1 MKPPKKIKLG
11 RHHFAYLRAIADG
24 LDRTESAKR
33 YLGIDHG
40 HEAITAS
47 RNTIHAAR
55 VIAKRN
61 NSSSSYRLI
70 GLTIRPKKSSGPA
83 TISLED
89 YIYQNDLQDWS
100 ESDVLEMYK
109 ESVGTGGTGAVNK
122 HRENLRLKQIELL
135 SKLELSAIEVPIN
148 SDMVSLWLDDEIS
161 TKLIGA
167 GIVTIGQLRENINRG
182 GVWYRNLAGVGSGK
196 AENIKSF
203 LESICGIE
211 DLLPRFNLSVGHNTY
226 TDAPESSRT
235 ALNATTD
242 TQALESWIKAS
253 AGSKQTAIT
262 YNREVVRFM
271 LWLNGKSFNSLK
283 VEDCLDYMTF
293 LQHIPDSWISRRH
306 CKPFDPGWAPF
317 RGQLSFDSQKQSIVI
332 VAALF
337 NFLHQASFIQYNPW
351 VLVNQ
356 KTGDDS
362 KRIVKQSRAISEFGF
377 SEIIRYIESVPV
389 TIQSERIIFIFK
401 FLEAVGLRS
410 MEFLNARLEHFQE
423 EDEGLVLFVN
433 GKGSKNRYVFIP
445 DQANDAL
452 KRYLSYRKCSIND
465 HPSLPL
471 ISSIIDS
478 NEAVGY
484 QAFYQTVKSWTLRAI
499 RSSALSEKEKMRL
512 ELCSPHWLRHT
523 FGTRAVAR
531 DVAMDAIQAQ
541 MGHASIKT
549 TMDIYGKAPLKR
561 RATEIGKAFK

>member
-1 MKPPKKIKLG
+1 MKPSKKIKLG

-33 YLGIDHG
+33 YLGIEHG

-55 VIAKRN
+55 VIAKRYN
-61 NSSSSYRLI
+61 NSSSYRLI

-89 YIYQNDLQDWS
+89 YVYHNDLQDWS

-109 ESVGTGGTGAVNK
+109 ESIGTQIGTGAINK

-135 SKLELSAIEVPIN
+135 SKLELSAIEVPSNI
-148 SDMVSLWLDDEIS
+148 DMVSLWLDDVIS
-161 TKLIGA
+161 TKLISA
-167 GIVTIGQLRENINRG
+167 GIITIGQLKENINRG
-182 GVWYRNLAGVGSGK
+182 GVWYRNLPGVGSGK

-211 DLLPRFNLSVGHNTY
+211 ESLPRFNLSTTHAY
-226 TDAPESSRT
+226 TEPLESSRT

-262 YNREVVRFM
+262 YNREGVRFM

-293 LQHIPDSWISRRH
+293 LQHIPDSWISKRH
-306 CKPFDPGWAPF
+306 CKPFDVGWAPF

-337 NFLHQASFIQYNPW
+337 HFLHQASFIQYNPW

-362 KRIVKQSRAISEFGF
+362 KRIVKESRAISEFGF
-377 SEIIRYIESVPV
+377 SEIIRYIESTPV

-423 EDEGLVLFVN
+423 EDEGLILFVN
-433 GKGSKNRYVFIP
+433 GKGAKNRYVFIP
-445 DQANDAL
+445 DQAKNAL
-452 KRYLSYRKCSIND
+452 DRYLAYRCCSIDN
-465 HPSLPL
+465 HPTLPL
-471 ISSIIDS
+471 LASIVDS
-478 NEAVGY
+478 NGPVGY

-499 RSSALSEKEKMRL
+499 RASTLSEKEKIRL

-531 DVAMDAIQAQ
+531 EVPIDAIQAQ

-549 TMDIYGKAPLKR
+549 TMDIYGRSPMKR